1 VTFDRGIGLSRDD
14 ARITH
19 HIGPDVDAE
28 RELLTADLTVAKV
41 VQSIY
46 EVTGVG
52 PTLDGRNGE
61 GDTYYTDDEIKIS
74 VLVEGCA
81 QRAATTAVFANPPL
95 VQLKNLAWSAIAKI
109 LLAGS
114 AGPPAD
120 TAN

>member
-1 VTFDRGIGLSRDD
+1 M
-14 ARITH
+14 
-19 HIGPDVDAE
+19 
-28 RELLTADLTVAKV
+28 

-109 LLAGS
+109 LLTGS